1 MLNRTQSKV
10 IITTLMAFMLSVV
23 STLSMAKTV
32 QHELGTVTFQQTPKR
47 VVVLDWAL
55 AESVLALGVQ
65 PVAAADVKGYQDWV
79 GSPALPS
86 DTIDVGS
93 RREPNLELIASL
105 KPDLILMSG
114 HLAPAYEKL
123 NAIAP
128 TIAMSIYNDK
138 QQPYENAKSLVTM
151 LGEVFNKQEQAK
163 SVIAQTEKKLA
174 DNGAKVAQLNNGKP
188 FLMVRFIGDKHVR
201 VHSTG
206 SLMNDTISAMSLK
219 NSWNGPTNSW
229 GFSSASVEQLAKYQ
243 DSNVLIFGPLTL
255 QEQTQ
260 LNASPLWGAM
270 AFSRE
275 HRVKIIPKVWTFGS
289 LIAMQRLSD
298 EVVNQVST
306 LGH

>member
-1 MLNRTQSKV
+1 MLNRTQSKF

-32 QHELGTVTFQQTPKR
+32 QHELGTVTFEQTPKR

-65 PVAAADVKGYQDWV
+65 PIAAADVKGYQDWV

-206 SLMNDTISAMSLK
+206 SLMNDTISLCRLKIAGMVQLTVGGFLLRVLNSLPSIK
-219 NSWNGPTNSW
+219 TVTCLFLVRLPSKSKRN
-229 GFSSASVEQLAKYQ
+229 
-243 DSNVLIFGPLTL
+243 LTRL
-255 QEQTQ
+255 HCGEPWHFHE
-260 LNASPLWGAM
+260 N
-270 AFSRE
+270 
-275 HRVKIIPKVWTFGS
+275 
-289 LIAMQRLSD
+289 IA
-298 EVVNQVST
+298 
-306 LGH
+306 